1 MLNNDEIEYLRNNK
15 ELINQEL
22 LDALRTTKQGKGQAL
37 DILDLPKDDE
47 EYYLDAFD
55 NRISYQGDRSLKKP
69 YTKINLSEIHIEE
82 LKRCFE
88 DIRYFRDN
96 YVRIRTP
103 LDGVNFPDLRPYQ
116 NQIIEELQSDD
127 EQYIILSPR
136 QCITG
141 DTIVGEHGETI
152 AEIFSAGEH
161 PMNDNTS
168 MYRTS
173 VLTKVK
179 IKCEKYGWVR
189 PMEILKTIDLDV
201 LKLTFDDGTIL
212 KCSAKH
218 SLILSNG
225 EEIYAQDALNH
236 EIKSIKGVTRCTSV
250 EDTGIKEPMYDVVL
264 LLDHHYYTNGILS
277 HNSGKS
283 ITIATWLAW
292 LYCFSKDIVIGI
304 CANKLSM
311 AAEFLKNTKDILVQL
326 PVWMTPGCKVWN
338 VGSIGG
344 DNGVRILTDSPSDSS
359 FRGFSCNVIVV
370 DECAYLNPLKFEEFK
385 DGILPSQSSLT
396 WKKAIFISTANGLN
410 HFYQMVKG
418 AKARKQ
424 IKGIDAKALD
434 DIKKTHKVLDVR
446 RYDDLYDV
454 TLDEPA
460 NGHHLIEVDWTEVPR
475 YHENGTP
482 KSPEEF
488 KEEII
493 AKHGLVH
500 FNQAYA
506 NCIDGNCVV
515 CIKQCGDVHNIT
527 LSELWGFLKNNRWN
541 ALDVEILTNSGW
553 SKFQG
558 LRKTK
563 HNQIYTFVTQ
573 KRTIKAS
580 LNHRFYYNN
589 KWNFSC
595 DVKVGDVLDG
605 SKVIGVYR
613 SDLKFPNYIE
623 LYDVLGTDDH
633 TYIAS
638 GTISHNCFIGSSY
651 TILSADAM
659 AKLQAKDPLEV
670 RSNMLNIY
678 EYPIAKHKYILSVDP
693 AKDGIDGFAV
703 NIIDVTSF
711 PFKQV
716 AACSVDVDYFLMPEH
731 IYDWGKMYNTALVII
746 ENNEGAGQS
755 VADMLK
761 MEYEYDNL
769 YKDKARKKYP
779 GFRTTPRSRKLI
791 LDTMKMFAENG
802 NLIINDAKTINE
814 LYTFILVNG
823 KYQADEGCHDD
834 RVMALALAFA
844 PFCEIKNFTEA
855 KDMIKSFYSQ
865 DTDFNFT
872 DHLTI
877 GYFDV

>member
-15 ELINQEL
+15 ELINKEL

-82 LKRCFE
+82 LKRCFG

-370 DECAYLNPLKFEEFK
+370 DECLKG
-385 DGILPSQSSLT
+385 D
-396 WKKAIFISTANGLN
+396 
-410 HFYQMVKG
+410 
-418 AKARKQ
+418 
-424 IKGIDAKALD
+424 
-434 DIKKTHKVLDVR
+434 
-446 RYDDLYDV
+446 
-454 TLDEPA
+454 
-460 NGHHLIEVDWTEVPR
+460 TEVTIRESISGSVKVIPI
-475 YHENGTP
+475 E
-482 KSPEEF
+482 
-488 KEEII
+488 
-493 AKHGLVH
+493 
-500 FNQAYA
+500 
-506 NCIDGNCVV
+506 
-515 CIKQCGDVHNIT
+515 T
-527 LSELWGFLKNNRWN
+527 LYERSELKKYLRAQFKLICNSNVDDYIDFCLFHHDESLNEGEDHHMLPQ
-541 ALDVEILTNSGW
+541 ALFPGSRLD
-553 SKFQG
+553 
-558 LRKTK
+558 
-563 HNQIYTFVTQ
+563 
-573 KRTIKAS
+573 KRNIVRLSIANHIKA
-580 LNHRFYYNN
+580 H
-589 KWNFSC
+589 
-595 DVKVGDVLDG
+595 
-605 SKVIGVYR
+605 
-613 SDLKFPNYIE
+613 E
-623 LYDVLGTDDH
+623 L
-633 TYIAS
+633 
-638 GTISHNCFIGSSY
+638 
-651 TILSADAM
+651 
-659 AKLQAKDPLEV
+659 
-670 RSNMLNIY
+670 
-678 EYPIAKHKYILSVDP
+678 
-693 AKDGIDGFAV
+693 
-703 NIIDVTSF
+703 
-711 PFKQV
+711 
-716 AACSVDVDYFLMPEH
+716 
-731 IYDWGKMYNTALVII
+731 
-746 ENNEGAGQS
+746 
-755 VADMLK
+755 
-761 MEYEYDNL
+761 
-769 YKDKARKKYP
+769 
-779 GFRTTPRSRKLI
+779 
-791 LDTMKMFAENG
+791 
-802 NLIINDAKTINE
+802 
-814 LYTFILVNG
+814 
-823 KYQADEGCHDD
+823 
-834 RVMALALAFA
+834 LALAM
-844 PFCEIKNFTEA
+844 PDNQSIYRSTGKQYRIIDGDREIAKGYLGELVCDAAAKNRLRRAAQSGNALASEPY
-855 KDMIKSFYSQ
+855 KGCK
-865 DTDFNFT
+865 
-872 DHLTI
+872 
-877 GYFDV
+877 VEVVC

>member
-370 DECAYLNPLKFEEFK
+370 DECLKGDTEVTIRESISGSVKVIPIETLYERSELKKYLRAQFKLICNSNVDDYIDFCLFHHDESLNEGENHHLLPQALFPGSRLDKRNIVRLSIANHIKAHELLALAMPDNYAMVFAYNSMISTHRSQEVNARLRAAVRSRLSEINAGLVTAIENGKVVRIPVEEYRSNPNKYTTPSTGKVTVTDKATGKRIRISTDAYNKEIHLMHSAGNSTWYNPQKCEK
-385 DGILPSQSSLT
+385 CYTNKRPDGWVAGTVLINVLRNDSVVKVKACAQLPSDKFL
-396 WKKAIFISTANGLN
+396 G
-410 HFYQMVKG
+410 FYKPPPKPVRKRSRQTKEEL
-418 AKARKQ
+418 AYKARLKYTEGRIKACKEAGIEYRKGKHIVKTRIYEKNRVVARDASGCIHYLTRDEYNSGDYCGVAKDLLMVVELSTGKIRRIPKHCYNQSIYSIYRSTGKQ
-424 IKGIDAKALD
+424 YRIIDGD
-434 DIKKTHKVLDVR
+434 R
-446 RYDDLYDV
+446 
-454 TLDEPA
+454 E
-460 NGHHLIEVDWTEVPR
+460 
-475 YHENGTP
+475 
-482 KSPEEF
+482 
-488 KEEII
+488 I
-493 AKHGLVH
+493 AKG
-500 FNQAYA
+500 Y
-506 NCIDGNCVV
+506 
-515 CIKQCGDVHNIT
+515 
-527 LSELWGFLKNNRWN
+527 LSELVCDAAAKNRLRRAAKSGNVL
-541 ALDVEILTNSGW
+541 ASEPYKGYKVE
-553 SKFQG
+553 
-558 LRKTK
+558 
-563 HNQIYTFVTQ
+563 VV
-573 KRTIKAS
+573 
-580 LNHRFYYNN
+580 
-589 KWNFSC
+589 C
-595 DVKVGDVLDG
+595 
-605 SKVIGVYR
+605 
-613 SDLKFPNYIE
+613 
-623 LYDVLGTDDH
+623 
-633 TYIAS
+633 
-638 GTISHNCFIGSSY
+638 
-651 TILSADAM
+651 
-659 AKLQAKDPLEV
+659 
-670 RSNMLNIY
+670 
-678 EYPIAKHKYILSVDP
+678 
-693 AKDGIDGFAV
+693 
-703 NIIDVTSF
+703 
-711 PFKQV
+711 
-716 AACSVDVDYFLMPEH
+716 
-731 IYDWGKMYNTALVII
+731 
-746 ENNEGAGQS
+746 
-755 VADMLK
+755 
-761 MEYEYDNL
+761 
-769 YKDKARKKYP
+769 
-779 GFRTTPRSRKLI
+779 
-791 LDTMKMFAENG
+791 
-802 NLIINDAKTINE
+802 
-814 LYTFILVNG
+814 
-823 KYQADEGCHDD
+823 
-834 RVMALALAFA
+834 
-844 PFCEIKNFTEA
+844 
-855 KDMIKSFYSQ
+855 
-865 DTDFNFT
+865 
-872 DHLTI
+872 
-877 GYFDV
+877 